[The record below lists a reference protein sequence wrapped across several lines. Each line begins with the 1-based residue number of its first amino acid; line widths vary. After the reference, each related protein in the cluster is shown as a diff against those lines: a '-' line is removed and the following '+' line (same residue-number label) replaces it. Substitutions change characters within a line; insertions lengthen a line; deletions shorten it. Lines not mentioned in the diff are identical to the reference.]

1 MKEPTIAAIIVSA
14 GESQRMA
21 GLDKIFA
28 PILNKPVINYS
39 ISTFAECPEISE
51 IVVVLAKSSI
61 DKFKALLKQSNWK
74 KPISYCVG
82 GASRQDSV
90 MAGLSLLNPCDLVI
104 IHDGARPCI
113 TKEIVRRAINS
124 VSETGA
130 ATAGVP
136 TTDTIKIVGKNDA
149 VVSTPPRESLWNIQ
163 TPQIF
168 NYDLI
173 RKAHLQKPNTYIT
186 DDSTLVEQMGVVVK
200 VFWGSYNNIKITN
213 TQDIYIVESTLSE
226 KQEA

>member
-1 MKEPTIAAIIVSA
+1 MKEPTISAIIVSA

>member
-1 MKEPTIAAIIVSA
+1 MKEPIISAIIVSA

-51 IVVVLAKSSI
+51 IVVVLAKSRI
-61 DKFKALLKQSNWK
+61 DKFETLLKQSNWQ

-82 GASRQDSV
+82 GASRQESV
-90 MAGLSLLNPCDLVI
+90 MAGLSLLSPCDLVI

-113 TKEIVRRAINS
+113 TKEIIHRAINS

-136 TTDTIKIVGKNDA
+136 TTDTIKIVGKVDT
-149 VVSTPPRESLWNIQ
+149 VVSTPSRESLWNIQ

-168 NYDLI
+168 KYDLI

-200 VFWGSYNNIKITN
+200 VFWGSYSNIKITT
-213 TQDIYIVESTLSE
+213 TQDIYIVESTLTE

>member
-1 MKEPTIAAIIVSA
+1 MNEPIVSVIIVSA

-21 GLDKIFA
+21 GLDKIFT
-28 PILNKPVINYS
+28 PILDKPVINYS

-51 IVVVLAKSSI
+51 IVVVVAKSRI
-61 DKFKALLKQSNWK
+61 DKFKALLEQSNWQ

-82 GASRQDSV
+82 GTSRQDSV
-90 MAGLSLLNPCDLVI
+90 MAGLSILNPCDLVI

-113 TKEIVRRAINS
+113 TKEIVQRAINS
-124 VSETGA
+124 VSATGA

-136 TTDTIKIVGKNDA
+136 TTDTIKIVGKNDT
-149 VVSTPPRESLWNIQ
+149 VVSTPPRENLWNIQ

-168 NYDLI
+168 KYDLI

-186 DDSTLVEQMGVVVK
+186 DDSTLVEQMGVAVK
-200 VFWGSYNNIKITN
+200 VFWGSYSNIKITN
-213 TQDIYIVESTLSE
+213 AEDIYIVESTLRE
-226 KQEA
+226 NQEA

>member
-1 MKEPTIAAIIVSA
+1 MKEPIISAIIVSA

-51 IVVVLAKSSI
+51 IVVVLAKSRI
-61 DKFKALLKQSNWK
+61 DKFETLLKQSNWQ

-82 GASRQDSV
+82 GSRRQDSV
-90 MAGLSLLNPCDLVI
+90 MAGLSALNPCDLVI

-113 TKEIVRRAINS
+113 TKEIVHNAINS

-136 TTDTIKIVGKNDA
+136 TTDTIKIVNKNA
-149 VVSTPPRESLWNIQ
+149 
-163 TPQIF
+163 
-168 NYDLI
+168 
-173 RKAHLQKPNTYIT
+173 
-186 DDSTLVEQMGVVVK
+186 G
-200 VFWGSYNNIKITN
+200 
-213 TQDIYIVESTLSE
+213 IYIL
-226 KQEA
+226 

>member
-1 MKEPTIAAIIVSA
+1 MKEPTISAIIVSA

-61 DKFKALLKQSNWK
+61 DKFKALLKQSNWQ

-113 TKEIVRRAINS
+113 TKEIVHRAINS

-136 TTDTIKIVGKNDA
+136 TTDTIKIVGKNDE